1 MLICGVDPLR
11 IYLYKDGLARFA
23 THDYKKPSQKNLK
36 NHFIHLT
43 NYSINKNS
51 AKYSSNKKVGSDDQG
66 HKRSYRSILEYFKL
80 QGENVGKLE
89 EDIDAAIIKT
99 MWCIQPS
106 LAHAYKSCQPEDV
119 ENSMCFEV
127 LGFDILIDSCLK
139 PWVIEINISP
149 SFHVDTPLD
158 FRIKKGVIEECIKLL
173 NLSYKR
179 KQKFKKKEKTEFQKR
194 VFSGKIEK
202 KTQEQ
207 RIIAKQ
213 DLDTKRHI
221 KVNNTG
227 LSV

>member
-1 MLICGVDPLR
+1 
-11 IYLYKDGLARFA
+11 
-23 THDYKKPSQKNLK
+23 
-36 NHFIHLT
+36 
-43 NYSINKNS
+43 
-51 AKYSSNKKVGSDDQG
+51 
-66 HKRSYRSILEYFKL
+66 
-80 QGENVGKLE
+80 
-89 EDIDAAIIKT
+89 
-99 MWCIQPS
+99 
-106 LAHAYKSCQPEDV
+106 
-119 ENSMCFEV
+119 MCFEV

-227 LSV
+227 LSVQEAEVTENYRLIYPNLEMEVYENFMNTAKLVWEEFTGSGNQPNKNPVVKVPERAKSNVVLRQKRNRPSSAFPQNRIQKFST